1 MLRYI
6 ATFVAVAIGA
16 LVMVAGAV
24 AGKPD
29 IVDFPPVELVGL
41 SQHDC
46 GDYELLLS
54 GTLERRSRYTL
65 DEAGQDLAERR
76 QVKIAGTIYNAGDPT
91 KAGQY
96 LRSIQIDQNFVS
108 GERAL
113 IGTTRVVLPGAG
125 IVFQNGGIR
134 VEDWT
139 DVDFETIFPT
149 LLFQGG
155 PADAFDAEAWDRLCS
170 TLR

>member
-6 ATFVAVAIGA
+6 KTFVAVAIGA

-29 IVDFPPVELVGL
+29 IVKFPPVELVGL

-54 GTLERRSRYTL
+54 GTLERMSRFTL
-65 DEAGQDLAERR
+65 DEAGQDVAERR
-76 QVKIAGTIYNAGDPT
+76 QVKITGTIYNSSDPS
-91 KAGQY
+91 KAAPY
-96 LRSIQIDQNFVS
+96 FRSIQIDSNFVT
-108 GERAL
+108 GERAI
-113 IGTTRVVLPGAG
+113 IGTTHVVVRGQS
-125 IVFQNGGIR
+125 IVFQTSGIR
-134 VEDWT
+134 IEDWT
-139 DVDFETIFPT
+139 DVDFETVFPT

-155 PADAFDAEAWDRLCS
+155 PADTFDDEAWNRLCS
-170 TLR
+170 ALS

>member
-6 ATFVAVAIGA
+6 TTFVAVAIGA

-29 IVDFPPVELVGL
+29 IVKFPPVELVGL

-54 GTLERRSRYTL
+54 GTLERLSRFML
-65 DEAGQDLAERR
+65 DEAGQDLAEHR
-76 QVKIAGTIYNAGDPT
+76 QVKITGTIYNASDPT
-91 KAGQY
+91 KAAPY
-96 LRSIQIDQNFVS
+96 LRSIQIDSNFVT
-108 GERAL
+108 GERAI
-113 IGTTRVVLPGAG
+113 IGTTHVVVPGQG

-134 VEDWT
+134 IEDWT

-155 PADAFDAEAWDRLCS
+155 PADAFDTEAWNRLCS

>member
-6 ATFVAVAIGA
+6 TTFVAVAIAA

-54 GTLERRSRYTL
+54 GTLERRSRFTL
-65 DEAGQDLAERR
+65 DEAGRDVAERR
-76 QVKIAGTIYNAGDPT
+76 QVRITGTIYNASDPT
-91 KAGQY
+91 KAAPY
-96 LRSIQIDQNFVS
+96 LRSIQIDWNFVT
-108 GERAL
+108 GERAI
-113 IGTTRVVLPGAG
+113 IGTTRVVLPGEG

-134 VEDWT
+134 IEDWT

-155 PADAFDAEAWDRLCS
+155 PADAFDSEGWNRLCS